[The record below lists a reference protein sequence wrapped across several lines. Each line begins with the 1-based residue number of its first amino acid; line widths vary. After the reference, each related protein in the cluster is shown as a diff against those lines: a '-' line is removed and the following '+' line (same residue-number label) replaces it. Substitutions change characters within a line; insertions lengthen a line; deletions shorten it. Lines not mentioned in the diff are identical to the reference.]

1 MSYEI
6 TVDDIKKYIN
16 NNILHPIESVNL
28 TLICEIEKVV
38 ILSQDEDIVSFS
50 INFMKFNVSKSDI
63 LIQLREDK
71 LNKLLDDN

>member
-1 MSYEI
+1 MDQI
-6 TVDDIKKYIN
+6 TVEDVKKYIKDN
-16 NNILHPIESVNL
+16 TIHPIEKVNVTILDEVEKL
-28 TLICEIEKVV
+28 TII
-38 ILSQDEDIVSFS
+38 SQDEDIVRFS